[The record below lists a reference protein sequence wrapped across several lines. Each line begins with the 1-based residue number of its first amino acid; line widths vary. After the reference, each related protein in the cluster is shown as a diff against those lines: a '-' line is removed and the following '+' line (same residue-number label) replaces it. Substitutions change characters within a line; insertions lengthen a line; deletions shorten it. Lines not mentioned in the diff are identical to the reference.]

1 MKIFGIEIAAP
12 EPLQEFSYYLV
23 ADSAAVPWRKPC
35 FVPDFADDFRLR
47 PVVAVRIDR
56 LGKGIAPK
64 FASRYYNM
72 AAFGYSLHADDLLRR
87 LAAAGQPQTAALS
100 FDGSLCLGP
109 WQTFA
114 EIAQQVSAGVTC
126 HIGTDETLLRFPE
139 LADITAR
146 AISFLSNTYTLKT
159 GDILFLHSV
168 TPGSAPSALPG
179 QNVAFLSGADDA
191 LHSFTLR

>member
-1 MKIFGIEIAAP
+1 MKIFGIERAAP
-12 EPLQEFSYYLV
+12 EPVQEFSCYIV

-72 AAFGYSLHADDLLRR
+72 AALGYALHAEDLRRR
-87 LAAAGQPQTAALS
+87 LAGAGEPQSAAVS
-100 FDGSLCLGP
+100 FDGSLCLGA
-109 WQTFA
+109 WQPFA
-114 EIAQQVSAGVTC
+114 GIVQLFDAGITCRVGAEEI
-126 HIGTDETLLRFPE
+126 LLRFPDLTD
-139 LADITAR
+139 LAAR

-159 GDILFLHSV
+159 GDILFFHSCA
-168 TPGSAPSALPG
+168 PACAPSALPG
-179 QNVAFLSGADDA
+179 EEVTFAAGDDA